1 MHCRTVLLLVVH
13 PSNETV
19 GSETSTF
26 LLKPRRQLQTL
37 DRRVCYNRTCVV
49 AAGQYSA
56 VMATNMIDFQAL
68 KAQLKLLG
76 HELPDEQVAAILK
89 DMNIQYVG
97 AGA

>member
-1 MHCRTVLLLVVH
+1 
-13 PSNETV
+13 
-19 GSETSTF
+19 
-26 LLKPRRQLQTL
+26 
-37 DRRVCYNRTCVV
+37 
-49 AAGQYSA
+49 
-56 VMATNMIDFQAL
+56 MATNMIDFQAL